1 MDTENTREKSGAGVE
16 GAVVGHVSDVGGVT
30 AFCTEAGID
39 GAREVDDEA
48 LDSTTV
54 VVCN

>member
-1 MDTENTREKSGAGVE
+1 MDTENAREKSGAGVE

-39 GAREVDDEA
+39 GARDVDDEA